1 MKKSHYCL
9 TAIFA
14 SLMIV
19 LTCSCDGSAVDIT
32 DEGQEKP
39 SGGQEPGTPDE
50 GDPEE
55 DGGEGDAGSD
65 VLNVSSV
72 EELEALTGV
81 EPGST
86 IVWADGEYADVRIS
100 LDYQGT
106 ESKPVTFRAATPG
119 KVTFTGASSL
129 VVRGSHINV
138 EGFRWQS
145 PEPSGE
151 HLIRFYS
158 GSSYCTLFDCEVDGS
173 MDEPRGEGATFKWVS
188 LYGTG
193 HTVTR
198 CNFNEKKDMG
208 ALLVVWLEEG
218 VKAGHTI
225 SCNRFARTETIYD
238 NSGEPANEQE
248 IMRIGDSQHSLQD
261 GDCIIERNY
270 FWHCNGEKAEIV
282 SNKSCRNIYRG
293 NAFFESCGTLTL
305 RQGNGCTV
313 SGNWFYGSDIEQTG
327 GVRIIGED
335 HLVENNVFERLNSVG
350 YLSALC
356 ICAGQENAAL
366 DGYAPVK
373 NAVVRGNTFIDCNL
387 AMHVNYGSSSM
398 TVPVTATT
406 IEDNIAVTP
415 DGSGYVVRYEDTEP
429 QAEITWSGNTF
440 YGRFRNN
447 HFSLTSVSSR
457 PDVDSCLDE
466 IEEVAAAA
474 GPEWKTNN

>member
-81 EPGST
+81 VPGST

-106 ESKPVTFRAATPG
+106 ESEPVTFRAATPG

-129 VVRGSHINV
+129 VVRG
-138 EGFRWQS
+138 
-145 PEPSGE
+145 
-151 HLIRFYS
+151 
-158 GSSYCTLFDCEVDGS
+158 
-173 MDEPRGEGATFKWVS
+173 
-188 LYGTG
+188 
-193 HTVTR
+193 
-198 CNFNEKKDMG
+198 
-208 ALLVVWLEEG
+208 
-218 VKAGHTI
+218 
-225 SCNRFARTETIYD
+225 
-238 NSGEPANEQE
+238 
-248 IMRIGDSQHSLQD
+248 
-261 GDCIIERNY
+261 
-270 FWHCNGEKAEIV
+270 
-282 SNKSCRNIYRG
+282 
-293 NAFFESCGTLTL
+293 
-305 RQGNGCTV
+305 
-313 SGNWFYGSDIEQTG
+313 
-327 GVRIIGED
+327 
-335 HLVENNVFERLNSVG
+335 
-350 YLSALC
+350 
-356 ICAGQENAAL
+356 
-366 DGYAPVK
+366 
-373 NAVVRGNTFIDCNL
+373 
-387 AMHVNYGSSSM
+387 
-398 TVPVTATT
+398 
-406 IEDNIAVTP
+406 
-415 DGSGYVVRYEDTEP
+415 
-429 QAEITWSGNTF
+429 NTF

-447 HFSLTSVSSR
+447 HFSLTAADSR